1 MSSLKTLFAIM
12 GLSVAA
18 ISSAAAGSVDM
29 KGLYVDGSVG
39 VNFTSYSF
47 SSIHSTT
54 FSKAGINVNAG
65 YKVNDYLAPEIGY
78 TYYGIG
84 LNGVDVALKGM
95 IPLNVGTYGAS
106 IFGKVGAAHLFT
118 TSGGSSSV
126 TDPMLGAGF
135 AVGVSK
141 NVDWTVQANA
151 VIDSFSNYSYSTIGL
166 VSTGLT
172 YNFG

>member
-1 MSSLKTLFAIM
+1 MSSLNKLFAII

-18 ISSAAAGSVDM
+18 ISTAAAGSADL
-29 KGLYVDGSVG
+29 KGLYVDGLVG
-39 VNFTSYSF
+39 VNFTSYGF
-47 SSIHSTT
+47 NNVHSTT
-54 FSKAGINVNAG
+54 FSKAGVNVNAG

-84 LNGVDVALKGM
+84 LHGVDVALKGM

-118 TSGGSSSV
+118 TGSGSSSV

-135 AVGVSK
+135 AVGVSR

-151 VIDSFSNYSYSTIGL
+151 VIDSFSNHSYSTVGL

>member
-1 MSSLKTLFAIM
+1 
-12 GLSVAA
+12 
-18 ISSAAAGSVDM
+18 
-29 KGLYVDGSVG
+29 
-39 VNFTSYSF
+39 
-47 SSIHSTT
+47 
-54 FSKAGINVNAG
+54 
-65 YKVNDYLAPEIGY
+65 VNDYLAPEIGY